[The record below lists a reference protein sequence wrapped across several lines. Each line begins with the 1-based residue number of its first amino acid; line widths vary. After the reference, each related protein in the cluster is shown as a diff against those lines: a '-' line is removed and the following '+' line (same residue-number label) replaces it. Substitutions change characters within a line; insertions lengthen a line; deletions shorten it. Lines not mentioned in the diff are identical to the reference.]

1 MKTAEER
8 AAEALELAADPKME
22 EDETL
27 AKLALL
33 FKGYARD
40 QRHADAERGQAAA
53 SRFGTATEVHRA
65 IMNTP
70 FPGEG

>member
-33 FKGYARD
+33 FKEYARD
-40 QRHADAERGQAAA
+40 Q
-53 SRFGTATEVHRA
+53 
-65 IMNTP
+65 
-70 FPGEG
+70 